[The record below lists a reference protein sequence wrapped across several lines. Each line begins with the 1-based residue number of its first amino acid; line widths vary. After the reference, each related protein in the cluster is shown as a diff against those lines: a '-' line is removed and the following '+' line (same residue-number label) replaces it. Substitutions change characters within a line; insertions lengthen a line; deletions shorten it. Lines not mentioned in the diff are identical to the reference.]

1 MNHLQVSQVFMC
13 IIINCMIIGLISISQ
28 VEWWDEGYS
37 PLTASCSRYA
47 HENTLSNC
55 SLSTYS
61 NYNNYYYYS
70 HSCTRTCSHPKA
82 IRCYSKCVCV
92 IVLTSCCLT
101 GGNSCTDGDVR
112 LVDGSLDQ
120 EGRVEVCVNGVWGS
134 VCGHGWSSSDG
145 RVVCK
150 QLGYPDSS
158 MIINHTVILMI
169 LLILTSSQRVN
180 QWEIW
185 RREWAHFLLR
195 CELSGLGKQFIPV
208 WQNLLPSILMQL

>member
-1 MNHLQVSQVFMC
+1 M
-13 IIINCMIIGLISISQ
+13 
-28 VEWWDEGYS
+28 
-37 PLTASCSRYA
+37 
-47 HENTLSNC
+47 
-55 SLSTYS
+55 
-61 NYNNYYYYS
+61 
-70 HSCTRTCSHPKA
+70 KA
-82 IRCYSKCVCV
+82 IHLSLLLVVAMRTKTLYQTVHCQHIQIITTITTTVIHVLDHAHIPKPSDAIVSVFV

-101 GGNSCTDGDVR
+101 GGNSCTDGNVR

-185 RREWAHFLLR
+185 GREWAHFLLR

-208 WQNLLPSILMQL
+208 RQNLLPSIHVQL